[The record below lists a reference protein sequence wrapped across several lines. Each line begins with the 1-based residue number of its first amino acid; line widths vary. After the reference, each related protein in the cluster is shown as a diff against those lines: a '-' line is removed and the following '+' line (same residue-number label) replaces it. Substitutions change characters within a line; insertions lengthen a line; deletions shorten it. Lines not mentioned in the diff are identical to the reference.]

1 MSNTGVTLSSVMK
14 EQTEDAHQALEKV
27 VVKKIKAIRSKEE
40 YEQLLNKFYGF
51 HFPLEQWFDKYLDNE
66 IVPLYTKRRR
76 AEQILK
82 DLAVMGHDNPVIQL
96 ASELPTINSL
106 AKALGAFYVMEG
118 STQGG
123 TIVAD
128 MLIRHAE
135 QSKETTSFFYGYG
148 DDKSMWA
155 SFKEKIDTYSSDSA
169 FSDEMVNAANET
181 FEKFREWMIK
191 D

>member
-1 MSNTGVTLSSVMK
+1 MSSTDITLSSVLK
-14 EQTEDAHQALEKV
+14 DQTEDAHKALEAV
-27 VVKKIKAIRSKEE
+27 VVRKIKSIRTKEE
-40 YEQLLNKFYGF
+40 YEQLLYKFYGY

-82 DLAVMGHDNPVIQL
+82 DLANMGHDNPVIPL
-96 ASELPTINSL
+96 ASELPEINSL

-128 MLIRHAE
+128 MLIRHAG
-135 QSKETTSFFYGYG
+135 QTKETTSFFYGYG
-148 DDKSMWA
+148 DDKSMWT
-155 SFKEKIDTYSSDSA
+155 SFKDKIDTYSSDG
-169 FSDEMVNAANET
+169 FSEDMVDAANET
-181 FEKFREWMIK
+181 FTKFKEWMMK

>member
-27 VVKKIKAIRSKEE
+27 VVKKIKSIRSKEE
-40 YEQLLNKFYGF
+40 YEQLLYKFYGF

-82 DLAVMGHDNPVIQL
+82 DLTNMGHDNAVIPL
-96 ASELPTINSL
+96 ASELPVIDSL

-128 MLIRHAE
+128 MLMRHAG
-135 QSKETTSFFYGYG
+135 QTKETTSFFYGYG
-148 DDKSMWA
+148 EDKDMWT
-155 SFKEKIDTYSSDSA
+155 SFKDKIDTYSSDSA
-169 FSDEMVNAANET
+169 FSEDMVDAANET
-181 FEKFREWMIK
+181 FEKFREWMLK